1 MRRRDFITF
10 LSGAAAVWP
19 LRSLAQQPQKVPR
32 IGVLTTASPPG
43 SPYTQAFIRGLADL
57 GRVEGRNITIEWRWG
72 RGSTERFPE
81 YAAEV
86 VGLEVDVILA
96 ANSPAG
102 LAAKNAT
109 TTIPIVIA
117 TMEDPV
123 QQRFATSLAHPG
135 GNITGLSL
143 QSPDLQG
150 KRLQLFK
157 EALPT
162 LAQVAVLI
170 DAAGRPHA
178 RETDMKSAETTAHAL
193 NMELE
198 PVVEVQRLEE
208 IAGAFAMLAKEAAVD
223 GVLVM
228 GGTMVFANRAELA
241 RQALKIPLM
250 CGLREEAEAGCLM
263 SYGPK
268 LTVLFRRAAVLV
280 DKILKGVA
288 PAELPVEQ
296 PTTFEFVVNC
306 KTAKALGL
314 TIAPHVLAIA
324 DEVIE

>member
-1 MRRRDFITF
+1 M
-10 LSGAAAVWP
+10 
-19 LRSLAQQPQKVPR
+19 AQQND
-32 IGVLTTASPPG
+32 I
-43 SPYTQAFIRGLADL
+43 
-57 GRVEGRNITIEWRWG
+57 
-72 RGSTERFPE
+72 PE

-296 PTTFEFVVNC
+296 PTTFEFVVNL